1 MLILEERGMTK
12 KEQARLT
19 KLFKVEVVDLGGE
32 VDPDDEED
40 WKSLTLG
47 WVLAKGVS
55 PAEARDFASY
65 IRYET
70 DLG

>member
-1 MLILEERGMTK
+1 MTK
-12 KEQARLT
+12 KERTRLT
-19 KLFKVEVVDLGGE
+19 KLFKVEVNDHSSK

-47 WVLAKGVS
+47 WALAKGVS

-65 IRYET
+65 VRYET
-70 DLG
+70 DLA